1 MSVNRLCEGRVA
13 IVTGGARGLGRE
25 YSLMLARHGAKVIV
39 NDLGGDAAGHGADLT
54 PAQQVVEEIRAA
66 GGEAAVN
73 GADVSN
79 WDAARQ
85 MVEQAVDS
93 YGRLDILINNAGILR
108 DRMFVNMTEADWD
121 DVVRVHLKGTAAPA
135 HHACVHWRLRKKAGE
150 QNDARIINTTS
161 HSGVFGSLVG
171 QTNYA
176 AAKAGIA
183 SMTLVLARE
192 MAGGKYGV
200 TVNAIAP
207 RANTRLTEGM
217 TYSEEVMRQRSPMW
231 IATLATWLASP
242 EGRAVSGR
250 IFEAW
255 GIRYSVLEGY
265 THGPEMEASDD
276 PSKIGEEVLRIV
288 GTARPNYSHDRDE
301 IAAL

>member
-1 MSVNRLCEGRVA
+1 MNRLCEGRVA

-25 YSLMLARHGAKVIV
+25 YSLMLAKHGAKVLV

-73 GADVSN
+73 GCDVSN
-79 WDAARQ
+79 WTAAGQ
-85 MVEQAVDS
+85 MVQQAIETF
-93 YGRLDILINNAGILR
+93 GRLDILINNAGILR

-121 DVVRVHLKGTAAPA
+121 DVVRVHLKGTAAPS
-135 HHACVHWRLRKKAGE
+135 HHACVHWRLRKKVGDI
-150 QNDARIINTTS
+150 NDARIINTTS
-161 HSGVFGSLVG
+161 HSGLFGSLVG

-192 MAGGKYGV
+192 MAGAGYGV
-200 TVNAIAP
+200 TVNGLAP
-207 RANTRLTEGM
+207 RANTRMTEGM
-217 TYSEEVMRQRSPMW
+217 VYTEEVLRRRSPTW

-242 EGRAVSGR
+242 ESRDISGR
-250 IFEAW
+250 FFEAW
-255 GIRYSVLEGY
+255 GIRYAVLEGY
-265 THGPEMEASDD
+265 THGPEMEAGDD
-276 PSKIGEEVLRIV
+276 PTKIGDEVRRIV
-288 GTARPNYSHDRDE
+288 AGARPNFSHDRGE
-301 IAAL
+301 LARL

>member
-1 MSVNRLCEGRVA
+1 MNRLCEGRVA

-25 YSLMLARHGAKVIV
+25 YSLMLARHGAKVVV

-66 GGEAAVN
+66 GGEAVVN
-73 GADVSN
+73 GGDVSS
-79 WDAARQ
+79 WSAAQQ

-93 YGRLDILINNAGILR
+93 FGRLDILINNAGILR

-242 EGRAVSGR
+242 EGREVSGR

-276 PSKIGEEVLRIV
+276 PNKIGDEVRRIV
-288 GTARPNYSHDRDE
+288 GAARPNYSHDRGE

>member
-1 MSVNRLCEGRVA
+1 MNRLCEGRVA

-25 YSLMLARHGAKVIV
+25 YSLMLAKHGAKVVV

-66 GGEAAVN
+66 GGEAVVN
-73 GADVSN
+73 GGDVSS
-79 WDAARQ
+79 WSAAQQ

-93 YGRLDILINNAGILR
+93 FGRLDILINNAGILR

-276 PSKIGEEVLRIV
+276 PNKIGDEVRRIV
-288 GTARPNYSHDRDE
+288 GAARPNYSHDRGE